1 MNVKWKKY
9 LILLII
15 DGEKKLKKFLL
26 LTISLILV
34 LQITGCTKKNEI
46 DTGTVVWRVA
56 AGGNIEDMTNEM
68 IEVWQKPLNEL
79 LKEKKASY
87 QVKIIPFSN
96 KKENKQIQ
104 DLKELKKM
112 ESKRMLLLYCQR
124 VRIMN

>member
-1 MNVKWKKY
+1 M
-9 LILLII
+9 
-15 DGEKKLKKFLL
+15 KKFLL

>member
-1 MNVKWKKY
+1 
-9 LILLII
+9 
-15 DGEKKLKKFLL
+15 
-26 LTISLILV
+26 
-34 LQITGCTKKNEI
+34 
-46 DTGTVVWRVA
+46 
-56 AGGNIEDMTNEM
+56 MTNEM